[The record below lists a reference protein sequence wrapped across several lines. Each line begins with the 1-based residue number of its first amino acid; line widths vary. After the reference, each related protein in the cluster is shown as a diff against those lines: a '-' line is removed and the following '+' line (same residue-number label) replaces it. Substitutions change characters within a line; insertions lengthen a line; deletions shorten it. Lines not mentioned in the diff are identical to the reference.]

1 MTFLR
6 PYVDVT
12 DRNPSLIKMK
22 SIILWTRGVCT
33 RTGPFPTT
41 RTTQA
46 MDGIRKI
53 VLLRGVD
60 DGVTVQEAFSDS
72 VVEDLKK
79 KGGGGKN
86 RLDVLVLFY
95 SPIY

>member
-1 MTFLR
+1 ME
-6 PYVDVT
+6 
-12 DRNPSLIKMK
+12 
-22 SIILWTRGVCT
+22 
-33 RTGPFPTT
+33 
-41 RTTQA
+41 
-46 MDGIRKI
+46 GIRKSV
-53 VLLRGVD
+53 VLGGVD

-79 KGGGGKN
+79 GGGGKN